1 MFDRRLLE
9 QFDWILLLLVISIS
23 TIGFFTIY
31 SASITYN
38 TGTSYYQKQI
48 LWFFIALIIMFL
60 VTLIDYH
67 VLTKLSF
74 WGHIVLILFLVLV
87 LIYGTGGPGSRVQRW
102 IKLGPIFFQ
111 PSEFVKFTMVL
122 YLSYF
127 FSDSRRI
134 NNLGFKDILWPLIIT
149 LIPFVLIIKQPD
161 LGTAGILIFVF
172 VSIIFLVGLKYKVI
186 LITAISGLI
195 SLPFIWFFLLRDY
208 QQNRIITLI
217 NPESDPLGKGYQ
229 IIQSKIAVGS
239 GQLWGKGF
247 LEGTQAKLNFLPA
260 RHTDFIFSI
269 FTEEWGFVGGCTL
282 IGLYILLIVR
292 CLKYVGKSKDR
303 SGTILTVGITS
314 VLVTHIIINIGMVLG
329 LLPIVGMPLPFMS
342 YGGSAMISNM
352 IGIGLI
358 LNVRMRRFLY

>member
-1 MFDRRLLE
+1 M
-9 QFDWILLLLVISIS
+9 
-23 TIGFFTIY
+23 
-31 SASITYN
+31 TYN
-38 TGTSYYQKQI
+38 TGTSYHQRQI
-48 LWFFIALIIMFL
+48 LWFFISLIVMIL
-60 VTLIDYH
+60 VTMFDYR
-67 VLTKLSF
+67 LLGKLSF
-74 WGHIVLILFLVLV
+74 WGHIILIILLVFVLL
-87 LIYGTGGPGSRVQRW
+87 YGTGGPGSRVQRW

-111 PSEFVKFTMVL
+111 PSEFVKFTLVL

-134 NNLGFKDILWPLIIT
+134 NNLGFKDIIWPLVVTI
-149 LIPFVLIIKQPD
+149 IPFVLIIKQPD
-161 LGTAGILIFVF
+161 LGTAGILVFVF
-172 VSIIFLVGLKYKVI
+172 ISMIFLVGLRYKVI
-186 LITAISGLI
+186 LITSISGLV
-195 SLPFIWFFLLRDY
+195 SLPFIWFFLLREY
-208 QQNRIITLI
+208 QRNRILTLV

-239 GQLWGKGF
+239 GNLWGKGF

-282 IGLYILLIVR
+282 IGLYILLISR

-314 VLVTHIIINIGMVLG
+314 VLVSHIIINIGMVIG

-358 LNVRMRRFLY
+358 LNVRMRRNLY

>member
-9 QFDWILLLLVISIS
+9 QFDWLLLLLVCTISI
-23 TIGFFTIY
+23 IGFFSIY

-38 TGTSYYQKQI
+38 TGASYHQKQI
-48 LWFFIALIIMFL
+48 LWFFISLIVMFTIIL
-60 VTLIDYH
+60 FDYR
-67 VLTKLSF
+67 LLAKLSF
-74 WGHIVLILFLVLV
+74 WGHIVLIILLVIVLF
-87 LIYGTGGPGSRVQRW
+87 YGTGGPGNRVQRW

-111 PSEFVKFTMVL
+111 PSEFVKFTLVL
-122 YLSYF
+122 YLSYY

-134 NNLGFKDILWPLIIT
+134 NKLGFKDMLWPLAVTI
-149 LIPFVLIIKQPD
+149 IPFVLIIKQPD
-161 LGTAGILIFVF
+161 LGTAGILIFIF
-172 VSIIFLVGLKYKVI
+172 VSVIFLVGLRYKVI
-186 LITAISGLI
+186 LITSISGLV
-195 SLPFIWFFLLRDY
+195 SLPFIWFFVLRGY
-208 QQNRIITLI
+208 QRNRILTLI

-239 GQLWGKGF
+239 GNLWGKGF

-282 IGLYILLIVR
+282 IGLYILLILR
-292 CLKYVGKSKDR
+292 CLKYIGKSKDR

-314 VLVTHIIINIGMVLG
+314 ILVTHIIINIGMVLG

-352 IGIGLI
+352 VGIGLI

>member
-23 TIGFFTIY
+23 IIGFFTIY

-38 TGTSYYQKQI
+38 SGTSYYQRQI
-48 LWFFIALIIMFL
+48 LWFFISLIIMFL
-60 VTLIDYH
+60 VTMIDYH
-67 VLTKLSF
+67 LLTKLSF
-74 WGHIVLILFLVLV
+74 WGHIVLILLLVIV

-122 YLSYF
+122 YLSYY

-134 NNLGFKDILWPLIIT
+134 NNLGFKGIIWPLTIT

-186 LITAISGLI
+186 LITTISGLI

-208 QQNRIITLI
+208 QRSRIITLI

-269 FTEEWGFVGGCTL
+269 FTEEWGFIGGCAL